1 MTENND
7 LPGVIKKVS
16 NQNGNLDINKLG
28 VVTGYNM
35 FQFVTWD
42 ALYPIEF
49 FAQVFLHLNQIAIKT
64 LLIMW
69 L

>member
-16 NQNGNLDINKLG
+16 NQNGNLDNKLG

-35 FQFVTWD
+35 FQFVTGMH
-42 ALYPIEF
+42 YI
-49 FAQVFLHLNQIAIKT
+49 Q
-64 LLIMW
+64 
-69 L
+69 